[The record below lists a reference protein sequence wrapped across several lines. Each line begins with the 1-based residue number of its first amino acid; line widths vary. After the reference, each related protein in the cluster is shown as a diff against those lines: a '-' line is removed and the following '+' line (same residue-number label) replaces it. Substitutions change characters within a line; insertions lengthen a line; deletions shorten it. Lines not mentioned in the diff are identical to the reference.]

1 MQNISK
7 CIFINR
13 SAVGP
18 TERHKMSTS
27 YHAVVDRGLFMVT
40 EVSLSNRSVSLTTEV
55 CLNKWT
61 TGPAVAEITDLNNRL
76 SRSVICAEGFVH
88 SNR

>member
-1 MQNISK
+1 M
-7 CIFINR
+7 

-18 TERHKMSTS
+18 TERRKMSTS

-40 EVSLSNRSVSLTTEV
+40 EVFLSNRGVSLATEV
-55 CLNKWT
+55 FLTKWT
-61 TGPAVAEITDLNNRL
+61 KSPAVAEIADLNNRL
-76 SRSVICAEGFVH
+76 SRSVIFAEGFVH